1 MLHRAVGDAVPEF
14 HPIAEADMLF
24 PIKYCAADA
33 AEPAIPDGDMG
44 GMDGAE
50 AMNTT
55 LFKRQLPDQHI
66 LLRRLRL
73 PVAPQHQLHAAVD
86 LRRVAAAGQPRL
98 PAALSAA
105 DALPQPVVIPLA
117 GMPQLLPAPPQVA
130 EGLPVIKHDAA
141 YLTGDRVGEPP
152 HAGGLL
158 RPQLRAGGVQ
168 RRIHHRRSPR
178 HDPEGVPHPEPPS
191 QRVLSLKPHRPLSQ
205 GAAALHSCKI
215 SVPVSDLYP
224 QYWTPSIGGIA
235 I

>member
-1 MLHRAVGDAVPEF
+1 MGDAGIVNILEQTMLHRAVGDAVPEF

-24 PIKYCAADA
+24 PIKYCAAAA

-86 LRRVAAAGQPRL
+86 LRRVA
-98 PAALSAA
+98 
-105 DALPQPVVIPLA
+105 
-117 GMPQLLPAPPQVA
+117 

-158 RPQLRAGGVQ
+158 RPQLRTGGVQ

-178 HDPEGVPHPEPPS
+178 PRRCTAPRAAIATSSEPKATSP
-191 QRVLSLKPHRPLSQ
+191 PAAGGG
-205 GAAALHSCKI
+205 GAAQLRNQRPCF
-215 SVPVSDLYP
+215 
-224 QYWTPSIGGIA
+224 
-235 I
+235 